1 MGLGRSFNVP
11 THKRRAVN
19 SCWNGGNKSGNV
31 NQCQVL
37 SIGGKLVLLVTEKP
51 IAKLA
56 DVGIMSIAE
65 TKVSL

>member
-1 MGLGRSFNVP
+1 M
-11 THKRRAVN
+11 N

-37 SIGGKLVLLVTEKP
+37 SIRGKLVLLVTEKP

-56 DVGIMSIAE
+56 GVGIKSIAE